1 MVVVIFV
8 LAFLSLGLGLAA
20 AVAALNLVPTDLGF
34 AFAQIAAVL
43 LAAGFIVAAIG
54 LATSTLKKTLL
65 ALRNVSVE
73 PISAEPTS
81 APVAS
86 QHDAQEAVLPPSQT
100 ETAPLGKAAV
110 IGVAAGAGALV
121 AGGAAALAH
130 SGGMAEKTAP
140 LPPLDAV
147 EAALER
153 DLFET
158 LPKVEPQPA
167 LAVEPL
173 VETQPEPVV
182 TAAHPEPLDETEAP
196 AAHTSPLAK
205 SPFAKSS
212 LLWKTA
218 FGGKTGRSTDTSQ
231 TPIEDVSPTTAAPA
245 EMQATLLEPEAEPEI
260 AAPHM
265 AEPGIVEPAPVAAEA
280 EPVVIADEPAAV
292 EAQLEPASISPPA
305 PQPGLIAD
313 ADLAALHSEEHLPP
327 LAPIH
332 TLEIVGAYDSA
343 GTRFTMYSDGSVIA
357 AGAEGERRFRTLDE
371 LRRHL
376 GHQS

>member
-86 QHDAQEAVLPPSQT
+86 SHDAQEAVLPPSQT
-100 ETAPLGKAAV
+100 EPAPLGKAAV

-130 SGGMAEKTAP
+130 SGEMAGKTAP

-182 TAAHPEPLDETEAP
+182 PGAHPEPLDETEAP

-218 FGGKTGRSTDTSQ
+218 FGGKMGRLTDTSE
-231 TPIEDVSPTTAAPA
+231 TPIEDVSPVTAPA
-245 EMQATLLEPEAEPEI
+245 PSEMQAMPPLPEQDI
-260 AAPHM
+260 ALSPM
-265 AEPGIVEPAPVAAEA
+265 AEPGIEEPAPVAAEA
-280 EPVVIADEPAAV
+280 EPVVIANEPTAVESQPEPA
-292 EAQLEPASISPPA
+292 PISAPA

>member
-1 MVVVIFV
+1 MVVVVFV
-8 LAFLSLGLGLAA
+8 LAFVSLGLGLAS

-34 AFAQIAAVL
+34 AYAQIAAVM
-43 LAAGFIVAAIG
+43 LAAGFIVTAIG

-65 ALRNVSVE
+65 SMRDVSVE
-73 PISAEPTS
+73 HSASSSTPEY
-81 APVAS
+81 VG
-86 QHDAQEAVLPPSQT
+86 QEADLAPSHA
-100 ETAPLGKAAV
+100 EAAPFGKAAV
-110 IGVAAGAGALV
+110 IGAAAGAGALV
-121 AGGAAALAH
+121 ASGAAALAH
-130 SGGMAEKTAP
+130 TAEPTEKAAL

-158 LPKVEPQPA
+158 VPKAEPSSPD
-167 LAVEPL
+167 LTFDPLIEPL
-173 VETQPEPVV
+173 PEP
-182 TAAHPEPLDETEAP
+182 EAP
-196 AAHTSPLAK
+196 APVSAETQVEPEVPEARNK

-218 FGGKTGRSTDTSQ
+218 FGGKTEPPLETPETS
-231 TPIEDVSPTTAAPA
+231 IEGVPPVTAAA
-245 EMQATLLEPEAEPEI
+245 DERQVTLPEPELEPEMAAPPVAEPAI
-260 AAPHM
+260 A
-265 AEPGIVEPAPVAAEA
+265 ESVPVAAEA
-280 EPVVIADEPAAV
+280 EPVGIADEPAPV
-292 EAQLEPASISPPA
+292 EPEPEMAPA
-305 PQPGLIAD
+305 LQPGLIAD

-357 AGAEGERRFRTLDE
+357 AGPEGERRFRTLDE